1 MRITTAMEHPWERL
15 RWARNRWM
23 QAHPE
28 CATAEDTARRFGWKP
43 VTYRSHE
50 RAPADNGRGFDADT
64 AKDYAKAFGVAWLWL
79 FAGEGDPTHG
89 AEPDQVEIAGYVGAD
104 PEGRILFAQG
114 QGTGD
119 WAPRPPN
126 GSPTARVLEVRGH
139 SMPFFAENGSLI
151 WYDDQ
156 HSHPTPEM
164 IGQVVVVQL
173 DTEEVLVKRLLR
185 GSQPGLYDL
194 QSISGPPRE
203 DVRLAWVAR
212 IVAIIP
218 PLEARRII
226 VRGDHRA
233 A

>member
-1 MRITTAMEHPWERL
+1 MRVMTPMENAWDRL
-15 RWARNRWM
+15 RWARTRWM
-23 QAHPE
+23 QAHPD
-28 CATAEDTARRFGWKP
+28 CATAEDVARRFEWKP

-64 AKDYAKAFGVAWLWL
+64 AKAYAQAFGVSWLWL
-79 FAGEGDPTHG
+79 FAGEGDPTRG
-89 AEPDQVEIAGYVGAD
+89 TDPDMVPIAGYVGAD

-119 WAPRPPN
+119 LAPRPPN
-126 GSPTARVLEVRGH
+126 GSPTAQCLEVRGH
-139 SMPFFAENGSLI
+139 SMPFFAEEGSLI

-156 HSHPTPEM
+156 HTHPTPEM

-173 DTEEVLVKRLLR
+173 DTDEVLVKRLLR
-185 GSQPGLYDL
+185 GSAPGLFDL

-203 DVRLAWVAR
+203 DARLVWAAR

-218 PLEARRII
+218 PLEARRVIR
-226 VRGDHRA
+226 RGGHVA